1 MAVKDDIALIQGKT
15 FTDLLRWETTPIVR
29 IPIAGITT
37 PNGAPRIA
45 TLSAHGLVDGWRA
58 AVTGVKGMSELNAAD
73 PNKIKD
79 AEYHQATVI
88 DATTIEF
95 NDINASQFKAWV
107 SGGFI
112 QYNTPAPLTGIG
124 ARMAIKAVSGEYN
137 LLRCKT
143 AGTSGA
149 TKPAAAGTDGTVVWE
164 ATTLPATKE
173 WAAATAFSVGDVI
186 DTKALMFLTVGNG
199 RIVVDTTAKTIKRVI
214 SAADIAAIS
223 WKSAYYDLEAFSSDS
238 VPVVT
243 LLAYGRITVSKEETR

>member
-1 MAVKDDIALIQGKT
+1 MAVKDDISLIQGKT

-29 IPIAGITT
+29 VAIKAITT
-37 PNGAPRIA
+37 PNGAPRIE
-45 TLSAHGLVDGWRA
+45 TLTAHGLVDGWRC
-58 AVTGVKGMSELNAAD
+58 AVTGVRGMTELNAAD

-79 AEYHQATVI
+79 AEYRQATVI
-88 DATTIEF
+88 DVNTIEF

-112 QYNTPAPLTGIG
+112 QYNTPAPLTDVS

-137 LLRCKT
+137 LLRCTT
-143 AGTSGA
+143 AGTSGT

-173 WAAATAFSVGDVI
+173 WAAATAFSVGDVV

-199 RIVVDTTAKTIKRVI
+199 RIVVDTVAKTIKRVL
-214 SAADIAAIS
+214 SATDIAAIT
-223 WKSAYYDLEAFSSDS
+223 WKSAYYDLEAFSSDT

-243 LLAYGRITVSKEETR
+243 LLAYGKISVEKEQTR

>member
-1 MAVKDDIALIQGKT
+1 MAVNDDISLILGKT
-15 FTDLLRWETTPIVR
+15 FTDILRWETTPIVR
-29 IPIAGITT
+29 VAISGITT

-45 TLSAHGLVDGWRA
+45 TLSPHGLVDGWRC
-58 AVTGVKGMSELNAAD
+58 AVTGVRGMVELNATD

-88 DATTIEF
+88 DASTIEF
-95 NDINASQFKAWV
+95 NDINASQFKSWT

-112 QYNTPAPLTGIG
+112 QYNTPAPLTGIS

-143 AGTSGA
+143 GGTSGA
-149 TKPAAAGTDGTVVWE
+149 TKPAAAGSDGTVVWE

-173 WAAATAFSVGDVI
+173 WAAATAFSVGDVV

-199 RIVVDTTAKTIKRVI
+199 RIVVDTVAKTIKRVL
-214 SAADIAAIS
+214 SAADIAAIT
-223 WKSAYYDLEAFSSDS
+223 WKSAYYDLEAFSSDA

-243 LLAYGRITVSKEETR
+243 LLAYGKISVSKEETR